1 MTSLISYAQNFE
13 DVMLWRALKNVE
25 NGFYI
30 DLGAQDPVVDSV
42 SLAFHEHGWTGIHV
56 EPTPHYAQLLRSQ
69 RPGDTVIEAAVGN
82 EPGLITFFEIPHTGI
97 STGDP
102 QIAQQHREKGFEVR
116 EITVP
121 CVRLSSVFKN
131 CETLDI
137 HWMKI
142 DVEGFEWSA
151 LASWG
156 KAAARPWIVV
166 VESTLPTTQIESH
179 QRWEPMLL
187 RRDYTPVYFDG
198 LNRYYISKKHPELF
212 AAFLSGPNIFD
223 GFTFNG
229 TSSVAF
235 WATVEQR
242 YKLKLAAS
250 AAERKQE
257 MATQLLALQQQAEQ
271 EKAEQERGHREQEG
285 ALQRAYAERELVFA
299 QQLHA
304 GQHDLRH
311 LDQERATR
319 EQDVAAQLLAV
330 HQQAEKERAEQAR
343 GHSEQEG
350 ERQRAYAEREQSLI
364 QQLLAGKQELET
376 QLLKLAQR
384 EREITEQLVAI
395 QQDSKRQLESVS
407 QSAAAEN
414 VQLRNDHAEKL
425 AILQQQLA
433 DSERETVVHKLTME
447 QEAAHRLGIIYREAE
462 EKTVILMR
470 SHEAKVS
477 VLQQALVTRERANGE
492 HLIALQ
498 KEVLSAT
505 HKIQSESEN
514 RMLLLSRKH
523 DEGLLFLRQEAQK
536 RECFLH
542 TALESAMGSVN
553 ELRQQAEILSERHR
567 LDAVERDHHFQRVLD
582 VNAERERKLRT
593 QVNHLHDARDNLQ
606 KIVYRLRVE
615 TIALRFSWSWRV
627 TAPARWLARH
637 MFSRKEID
645 NDTSADLTVPEFQS
659 ELDVVPSA
667 VDPISSPASTMS
679 ENAMQSTPISVQTET
694 VESATV
700 HNGLHSTDDLEFLRS
715 AYELVLGRSADPDG
729 SANYLGQL
737 RGGDS
742 RLYVLALLRLSTE
755 GIEYAANRPQ
765 LDDELAIATSA
776 RAVVTTFE
784 ELVGL
789 QGQEFVQAAYI
800 MLLGRKPD
808 AEGMDNCVAQ
818 MRNGAAKGE
827 ILEQLRESPEW
838 HSRTANAKEILDVV
852 RRFRASGAVPS
863 ETSVAL
869 LESQEDQPLSMVPTI
884 KQLLTCDEQE
894 FVQLAFRVFLE
905 RRPDPKAFGT
915 YLNHLAAGVTRMQ
928 LLADISISPE
938 AINRARFVARI
949 ETAIRRHRLA
959 KIPFIGAIACIFSA
973 DIERQDQASRTL
985 RAQTFESLLWRE
997 RLERRIS
1004 VTEGEINSIKRQL
1017 LKTAANISNARAQ
1030 IADDAPDGRRSS
1042 AGASPRVHG
1051 DLALSSAILMK
1062 SREEAQPTSFKLQRP
1077 VDPRDTFV
1085 ERDPHVLEV
1094 LSALQAA
1101 LISAKKSSN
1110 ENCN

>member
-330 HQQAEKERAEQAR
+330 HQQAEQEKAEQAR
-343 GHSEQEG
+343 GHREQEG

-1017 LKTAANISNARAQ
+1017 LKTAANIYNARAQ

-1051 DLALSSAILMK
+1051 DLVLSSAILMR
-1062 SREEAQPTSFKLQRP
+1062 SREEAQPTSFELQRP
-1077 VDPRDTFV
+1077 ADPRDTLV

-1094 LSALQAA
+1094 FSALQAA